1 MFRSLI
7 FFVFL
12 FSFFLSNANGE
23 QKTNDLLHLKLYKQ
37 KTFEKNINIY
47 FEKDKN
53 QSSSTNDLF
62 LLIEKIKKLNH
73 IYLKTSKL
81 IKNANDL
88 KISFSSSY
96 LYVKYTLD

>member
-1 MFRSLI
+1 M
-7 FFVFL
+7 
-12 FSFFLSNANGE
+12 NANGE
-23 QKTNDLLHLKLYKQ
+23 QKTYDLLDLKLYEQ
-37 KTFEKNINIY
+37 KIFEKNINSY
-47 FEKDKN
+47 FEKDKSQTRN
-53 QSSSTNDLF
+53 TNDLF

-73 IYLKTSKL
+73 ISLKTSKL

>member
-1 MFRSLI
+1 VFRSLI

-37 KTFEKNINIY
+37 KTFEKNINIH

-73 IYLKTSKL
+73 ISLKTSKL

>member
-23 QKTNDLLHLKLYKQ
+23 QKTNDLLQLKLYKQ

-47 FEKDKN
+47 FGKDNIKT
-53 QSSSTNDLF
+53 SSTNDLF
-62 LLIEKIKKLNH
+62 MLIEKIKKLNN
-73 IYLKTSKL
+73 ISLKTSKL

>member
-1 MFRSLI
+1 MLRSLI

-23 QKTNDLLHLKLYKQ
+23 QKTNDLLQLKLYKQ

-47 FEKDKN
+47 LEKDKN

-73 IYLKTSKL
+73 ISLKTSKL

>member
-23 QKTNDLLHLKLYKQ
+23 QKTNDLLQLKLYKQ

-47 FEKDKN
+47 LEKDKN

-73 IYLKTSKL
+73 ISLKTSKL

>member
-12 FSFFLSNANGE
+12 FSFFLSNAIGE
-23 QKTNDLLHLKLYKQ
+23 QKTNDLLQLKLYKQ

-47 FEKDKN
+47 FGKDKN

-73 IYLKTSKL
+73 ISLKTSKL